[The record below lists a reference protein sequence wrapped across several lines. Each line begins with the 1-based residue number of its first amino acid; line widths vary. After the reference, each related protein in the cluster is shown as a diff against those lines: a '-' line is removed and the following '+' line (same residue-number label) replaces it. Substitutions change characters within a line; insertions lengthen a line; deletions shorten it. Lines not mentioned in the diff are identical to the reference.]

1 MEYQVEYSIA
11 RQVRHQVGAFAGAGM
26 AAPEHATARGT
37 TLDTIRDQLRAMCD
51 QGRSLTIEWG
61 EDPQGD
67 RIPVKRLK
75 QIFAELPVDFRD
87 I

>member
-1 MEYQVEYSIA
+1 MEYEIEYSIA
-11 RQVRHQVGAFAGAGM
+11 RQVRHQVGPFAGAGM
-26 AAPEHATARGT
+26 AAPEHATARGM
-37 TLDTIRDQLRAMCD
+37 TLDAVCDQLRTICD

-67 RIPVKRLK
+67 RIPAKRLK

-87 I
+87 V

>member
-11 RQVRHQVGAFAGAGM
+11 RQVRHHVGPFAGAGM
-26 AAPEHATARGT
+26 AAPEHATAKGM
-37 TLDTIRDQLRAMCD
+37 TLDAIRDQLRSICE
-51 QGRSLTIEWG
+51 QGRSLTIEWA
-61 EDPQGD
+61 EDPLGD
-67 RIPVKRLK
+67 RIPARRLK

>member
-37 TLDTIRDQLRAMCD
+37 ILDTIRDQLRTMCD

-67 RIPVKRLK
+67 RIPVKRLR